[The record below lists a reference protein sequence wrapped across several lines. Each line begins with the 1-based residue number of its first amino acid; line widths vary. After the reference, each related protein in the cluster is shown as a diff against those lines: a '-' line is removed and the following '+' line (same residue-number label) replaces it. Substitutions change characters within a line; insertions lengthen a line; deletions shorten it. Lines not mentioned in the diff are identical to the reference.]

1 MNRLPPRPH
10 PGARGRQRGVATLV
24 IVLLLLLTVA
34 LAVAYTSRGL
44 LFDQRSSVNFLTAAQ
59 AQAAAE
65 AGVDWALA
73 LLNGGR
79 VDGQCSAT
87 AAAPG
92 DPTFRQRYLDI
103 APADGHISVRTG
115 AGGVA
120 LTPGCVLDNGAATP
134 AWRCECPAAAPAL
147 QPPPGLETAPAFRLR
162 FVRDLQ
168 RPTLVWLEVNG
179 CTRLDPACLA
189 FPSQAVAGAARATV
203 RVLLAP
209 RSALPT
215 PPAAALTAG
224 GAVDLGGAPATL
236 VNRSTAAAP
245 WTLHAGGPV
254 GPVTIA
260 GLLLRGPAGTPAA
273 DTYIASDP
281 GLQRPALPPVLPTAA
296 DRLFAGFFGLT
307 PAQYREQP
315 AVVRLGCRPVV
326 CDGAALRDAVARN
339 PGRMVWADGDLVID
353 GAADVASPGEP
364 LLLVVDGHFG
374 FASGATLHGL
384 VYVRGAAWAA
394 AAGGRVE
401 GAVIAEGDVQGSGL
415 PVVVRNDEVL
425 ARLRLVQG
433 SFVRVPGSWKD
444 FE

>member
-1 MNRLPPRPH
+1 MNRPPSRRR
-10 PGARGRQRGVATLV
+10 PGAPGRQRGVATLV
-24 IVLLLLLTVA
+24 IVMLLLLTVG
-34 LAVAYTSRGL
+34 LAVAYTSRSL
-44 LFDQRSSVNFLTAAQ
+44 LFDQRSSVNFLSATQ
-59 AQAAAE
+59 AHAAAE
-65 AGVDWALA
+65 AGIDWAIA
-73 LLNGGR
+73 MLNGGR
-79 VDGQCSAT
+79 IDGQCEA
-87 AAAPG
+87 AGAAPA
-92 DPTFRQRYLDI
+92 DPSFRQRYLDI
-103 APADGHISVRTG
+103 APADGRITVRVASGG
-115 AGGVA
+115 AP
-120 LTPGCVLDNGAATP
+120 LTPGCVFDGGAATP
-134 AWRCECPAAAPAL
+134 AWRCECPAAAVSAL
-147 QPPPGLETAPAFRLR
+147 QPPPGIGIAPAFRVR
-162 FVRDLQ
+162 FVRDLH
-168 RPTLVWLEVNG
+168 RPTLVWLEANG
-179 CTRLDPACLA
+179 CTRLDPACLG

-254 GPVTIA
+254 ATA
-260 GLLLRGPAGTPAA
+260 GLLLRGPAGTPAD
-273 DTYIASDP
+273 DTYVANDP

-296 DRLFAGFFGLT
+296 DRLFASFFGLT

-315 AVVRLGCRPVV
+315 AVVRLGCRPVA
-326 CDGAALRDAVARN
+326 CDGAVLRSAVARN

-353 GAADVASPGEP
+353 GAGDVASPTEP

-384 VYVRGAAWAA
+384 VHVRGATWAA
-394 AAGGRVE
+394 VAGGSVN
-401 GAVIAEGDVQGSGL
+401 GALVAEGDVQGSGL

-433 SFVRVPGSWKD
+433 TFVRVPGSWRD